1 MYEEP
6 GGGMNMLEICNLTKK
21 YDKEKGIFDLSY
33 SFEEGKIYALVGPN
47 GAGKTTLIQ
56 MISGIN
62 EPMKGQIRLDDQDTL
77 LRTKQTVLQF
87 LRMVC
92 DIKFGGEHKEDIMSF
107 LTDFELEDDKDTR
120 LSECSLGMKKKVGI
134 IASFIGFPKLI
145 LLDEPTNGVDTTGL
159 IVLKKYIESAREHNC
174 IVIIS
179 SHVLDFVDSV
189 KDEIIFLKKGHLVV
203 GNKATTEEQYRA
215 LFM

>member
-56 MISGIN
+56 MISGIS

-77 LRTKQTVLQF
+77 LRKSKSQIGYALELTGNNTKQTVLQF

-145 LLDEPTNGVDTTGL
+145 LLDEPTSNLDSLNEGAILKSIYEERKDKT
-159 IVLKKYIESAREHNC
+159 IVFVSHRESTLSHCDR
-174 IVIIS
+174 VIHMES
-179 SHVLDFVDSV
+179 ERVS
-189 KDEIIFLKKGHLVV
+189 
-203 GNKATTEEQYRA
+203 
-215 LFM
+215 

>member
-56 MISGIN
+56 MISGIS

-77 LRTKQTVLQF
+77 LRKSKSQIGYALELTGNNTKQTVLQF

-92 DIKFGGEHKEDIMSF
+92 DI
-107 LTDFELEDDKDTR
+107 
-120 LSECSLGMKKKVGI
+120 
-134 IASFIGFPKLI
+134 
-145 LLDEPTNGVDTTGL
+145 
-159 IVLKKYIESAREHNC
+159 
-174 IVIIS
+174 
-179 SHVLDFVDSV
+179 
-189 KDEIIFLKKGHLVV
+189 
-203 GNKATTEEQYRA
+203 
-215 LFM
+215 